1 MVLSDPAPTYLGL
14 VSGGGYSSEATSVNI
29 STPCLGGLINNP
41 NLCFSGLEAVMA
53 WNITA
58 DNWLINNQLNTVG
71 TLGLGIQSP
80 FWTTTNQTYVTLES
94 GLTYSFSIG

>member
-1 MVLSDPAPTYLGL
+1 
-14 VSGGGYSSEATSVNI
+14 
-29 STPCLGGLINNP
+29 
-41 NLCFSGLEAVMA
+41 MA